1 MSIFDLFKLSFGAL
15 KDRKVRTIL
24 TILMVVVGAT
34 LIVGLNGLSAGF
46 STFIDKQ
53 FSVLT
58 PNMLIIT
65 PSPQFQRGGGTQ
77 TTPMN
82 IDDRLVKS
90 IEPMNGVRGVVPV
103 ILKTVNID
111 SGSSSRNVQV
121 IGMDQ
126 TKIDLLFPTFSLEEG
141 TIVFPYDSVG
151 ILLGNEVKYP
161 PGKSSVFAGLGE
173 RVTID
178 YKTVDVSNGNQNWV
192 THKKSFLVRGT
203 VNPLGTGGFIPID
216 RSISMSLSEANYFF
230 NMERKYSM
238 AFVITEGIVMNG
250 PVEKEIRKIYGD
262 DIGISSPRVIVQ
274 TIQGF
279 VSGFT
284 GFIMAIAAVS
294 LIVAGVGI
302 VTTLITSVME
312 RTREIGLLKA
322 IGFRGRTIMTL
333 FLTEAV
339 LIGAIGG
346 VLGIALGIALGT
358 VLPTLFPGGPD
369 DSGVV
374 AVFHLESLIGVW
386 ILVTSLSA
394 IAGIYPAW
402 RASKL
407 DPVEALRKE

>member
-1 MSIFDLFKLSFGAL
+1 RS
-15 KDRKVRTIL
+15 
-24 TILMVVVGAT
+24 
-34 LIVGLNGLSAGF
+34 
-46 STFIDKQ
+46 
-53 FSVLT
+53 
-58 PNMLIIT
+58 
-65 PSPQFQRGGGTQ
+65 
-77 TTPMN
+77 
-82 IDDRLVKS
+82 
-90 IEPMNGVRGVVPV
+90 
-103 ILKTVNID
+103 
-111 SGSSSRNVQV
+111 VQV

-126 TKIDLLFPTFSLEEG
+126 TKINLLFPTFSLEEG

-173 RVTID
+173 RITID
-178 YKTVDVSNGNQNWV
+178 YKTVETSDGNQNWV

-203 VNPLGTGGFIPID
+203 VDPLGTGGFIPMD
-216 RSISMSLSEANYFF
+216 RSISMSLSEANSFF
-230 NMERKYSM
+230 NMGRKYSM
-238 AFVITEGIVMNG
+238 AFVITEGIAMNG

-346 VLGIALGIALGT
+346 VLGIALGIAFGT
-358 VLPTLFPGGPD
+358 VLPTLFPGDPGNS
-369 DSGVV
+369 DSGIV